1 MKLIEQYIRALEQCV
16 HTALSELFAPEGTIR
31 DYCPTSTGRAHEYH
45 VYGKEAI
52 DMFFRNKFV
61 FRQYHIYGAEI
72 LSDTQAK
79 FFATIGGYCVMAIA
93 TIRRV
98 DENGLNDCTFVQNKT
113 HFRKKEPPC

>member
-1 MKLIEQYIRALEQCV
+1 MKLIEQYIRALEQCD

-72 LSDTQAK
+72 LSDSQAK

-98 DENGLNDCTFVQNKT
+98 DENGLIERLHVRPK
-113 HFRKKEPPC
+113 

>member
-1 MKLIEQYIRALEQCV
+1 MKLIEQYIRALEQCD

-79 FFATIGGYCVMAIA
+79 FFATIGGYCVTAIA
-93 TIRRV
+93 TTRRV
-98 DENGLNDCTFVQNKT
+98 DENGLIARLHVRPK
-113 HFRKKEPPC
+113 